1 MFLVTTD
8 SSLDKDSSPY
18 GNTGTPVHRAQAR
31 TRIRRGN
38 CWAALAELP
47 VNVGWIIK
55 RTPDV
60 DSVGVPPLCR
70 RHGAGHQRIGR
81 PGSLVEDGGAPRKPI
96 FRLSAANRTP
106 AGQVFLQENV
116 VLDWTRFADLP
127 ALRRAFLLDI
137 SRFLLAHGERY
148 GLTVVEG
155 ETLRGYLNMLERS
168 GAEGQPRPGPET
180 PLTKATGAGGGGVI
194 LAPGKDDVRGA
205 RLIGDDE
212 L

>member
-1 MFLVTTD
+1 MATQVRLFISAGPHED
-8 SSLDKDSSPY
+8 P
-18 GNTGTPVHRAQAR
+18 AR
-31 TRIRRGN
+31 ELLGR
-38 CWAALAELP
+38 ALAELP

-60 DSVGVPPLCR
+60 DSVAECHLFVVVMGPDISAPVGLEVWWAR
-70 RHGAGHQRIGR
+70 RT
-81 PGSLVEDGGAPRKPI
+81 EKPI
-96 FRLSAANRTP
+96 FGYAGAANRTP